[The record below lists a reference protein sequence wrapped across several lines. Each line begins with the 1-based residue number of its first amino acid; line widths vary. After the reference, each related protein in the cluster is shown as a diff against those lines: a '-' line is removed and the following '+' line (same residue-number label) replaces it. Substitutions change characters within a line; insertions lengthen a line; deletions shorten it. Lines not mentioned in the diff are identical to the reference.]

1 MKKLGIIAVLC
12 CTFALCAA
20 LVGCGGEPPVD
31 EAAVA
36 KEAFAGSWELM
47 SMSQGDDTTSS
58 DDVQMLAALGMKVT
72 LSLNDDGTA
81 KLVVFDSTM
90 AGTWE
95 AVDATTATAVL
106 DGQSVDMTLDGE
118 QLTLAESGSTM
129 TFKKGAVARSASA
142 ASADAAAS
150 GEAASGEAA
159 SGEATEAEE
168 ASSESAA

>member
-1 MKKLGIIAVLC
+1 MKKLGIIAVLSC
-12 CTFALCAA
+12 VVALCAA

-31 EAAVA
+31 EATVA
-36 KEAFAGSWELM
+36 KEAFAGSWELT
-47 SMSQGDDTTSS
+47 SMSQNGDTTTS

-72 LSLNDDGTA
+72 LSLNEDGSA

-90 AGTWE
+90 TGTWE
-95 AVDATTATAVL
+95 AADATTATAVL

-129 TFKKGAVARSASA
+129 TFKKGAAASSASA
-142 ASADAAAS
+142 ASTDAEASDETESSETAS
-150 GEAASGEAA
+150 GEAAE
-159 SGEATEAEE
+159 TEG